1 MNPQEQ
7 ETIRYAC
14 ADSDYT
20 LRFYYKF
27 NAWFGKYLPAHRTI
41 TEELES
47 PTAVYCGMMKYN
59 GVPIDR
65 GLMLSR
71 QKKPMQKS
79 PRLRKKS
86 TK

>member
-47 PTAVYCGMMKYN
+47 PTAVYCGMMK
-59 GVPIDR
+59 D
-65 GLMLSR
+65 LCSLAK
-71 QKKPMQKS
+71 KKPMQKS